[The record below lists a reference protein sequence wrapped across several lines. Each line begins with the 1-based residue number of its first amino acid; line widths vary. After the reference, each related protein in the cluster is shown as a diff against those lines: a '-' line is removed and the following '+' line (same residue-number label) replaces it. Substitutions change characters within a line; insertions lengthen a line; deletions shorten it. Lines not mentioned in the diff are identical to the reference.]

1 MRPWNDVIRREG
13 EEGNNI
19 IIHYGLGKKMYCLRM
34 PQLSAYCIKLG
45 DFGTSELLRDG
56 DSPAVRVHHFSTLEN
71 TPPELLVLGTHADVS
86 FAMDTFQMAL
96 SMLHL
101 FTGDAPYEVE

>member
-1 MRPWNDVIRREG
+1 MRPWNDVISREG
-13 EEGNNI
+13 NDDNI
-19 IIHYGLGKKMYCLRM
+19 IIHYCLGQQTYRLCM

-45 DFGTSELLRDG
+45 DFGTSELLRNG
-56 DSPAVRVHHFSTLEN
+56 DSPAVRVRHFSTLEN
-71 TPPELLVLGTHADVS
+71 TPPELLVLGTRANVS
-86 FAMDTFQMAL
+86 FAMDTFQMAI

>member
-1 MRPWNDVIRREG
+1 
-13 EEGNNI
+13 
-19 IIHYGLGKKMYCLRM
+19 M

-45 DFGTSELLRDG
+45 DFGTSELLRNG

-71 TPPELLVLGTHADVS
+71 TPPELLVLGTRASVS
-86 FAMDTFQMAL
+86 FAMDTFQMAI